1 LRGLPRAALPAR
13 IPTSGRRL
21 HSVATLAGGG
31 RLVSALA
38 ALLPGAAVLVGRLLL
53 HPVATLARRGRLVSA
68 LAALLP
74 SAPVLS
80 GRLLRCIAALARR
93 GRRASP
99 LVALLSRQVRHAER
113 SDGPAV
119 NSPAGLEALLPLECN
134 QRLRCARTQHAVRL
148 AREEPFLLQDDLHL
162 PDFIRAETQYGDI
175 ALRWRSAPGAVETR
189 GASTGRAH
197 RYDAHNLAA
206 AIDNHDL
213 VAHDEVLVSAP
224 LRIDLDE
231 RGGSFDDAHPRGHR
245 CPDAKR
251 EVDVVDARD
260 VAAGKDRLL
269 NPGALLRGQRH
280 VAASL
285 TLLSLTLLSL
295 TLLSLTLL
303 SLTLLSLTLLSLT
316 LLSLALLRL
325 ALLSLTRLGLTLLSL
340 TLLVLLALRR
350 RSLGLIALPALVLGR
365 ALALIALS
373 LTRGLVT
380 LSLTALLG
388 LALLALAWHALV
400 PLALLALPLHASLV
414 TPALLA
420 LFALRSLTC
429 GLVPLLLPPAALGLT
444 LLVLILLLIL
454 RSLLLALVL
463 RSLLCLAAAALLAV
477 LPGSTALGLSGASRL
492 SAARHILG

>member
-1 LRGLPRAALPAR
+1 LRGLPRAALSAR
-13 IPTSGRRL
+13 IPTSGWRL

-38 ALLPGAAVLVGRLLL
+38 ALLPGAAVLIGRLLL
-53 HPVATLARRGRLVSA
+53 HPVATLARCGLVSA

-74 SAPVLS
+74 GAPVLS

-93 GRRASP
+93 GRRAST
-99 LVALLSRQVRHAER
+99 LVALLSGQVRHAER
-113 SDGPAV
+113 GDGPTV
-119 NSPAGLEALLPLECN
+119 NSSAGLEALLPLECN

-162 PDFIRAETQYGDI
+162 PDFIRAEIQYGDV

-197 RYDAHNLAA
+197 RYDVHNLAA

-224 LRIDLDE
+224 LRIDLDK

-245 CPDAKR
+245 CPDVKR
-251 EVDVVDARD
+251 EVDAVDARD

-285 TLLSLTLLSL
+285 TLLSLA
-295 TLLSLTLL
+295 
-303 SLTLLSLTLLSLT
+303 LLSLT
-316 LLSLALLRL
+316 LLSLALLSL
-325 ALLSLTRLGLTLLSL
+325 ALLSLTLLSLVRLGLTLLSL

-350 RSLGLIALPALVLGR
+350 LSLGLIALPALALGR

-420 LFALRSLTC
+420 LFALRGLTC
-429 GLVPLLLPPAALGLT
+429 GLVPLLLPLAALGLT

-463 RSLLCLAAAALLAV
+463 RSLLCLAAAALLTV